1 MIITH
6 FFGLL
11 IVILQEICNTKFSVT
26 FIITNIRKI
35 KKMIKSLES
44 LVDLAKGK
52 DKRKIAVAA
61 AGDYHVL
68 KAIHNATEHGIV
80 EPILIGCEDDIK
92 RISSE
97 IKFNVKPH
105 KVINISDPYE
115 ASLEATKLISDGKAD
130 FLMKGLV
137 SSGLFLKAVL
147 NKEFGLRTGSLLS
160 HVAIFETPYYHKL
173 LGVTD
178 AAMNVDPD
186 LEEKIDIIKNAVK
199 VFHGLKNRNPK
210 VAILGSVE
218 TINPKMEATMHAA
231 TISMMNYRKQIKG
244 CIIDGPL
251 ALDGAISEKSAK
263 LKHITSNV
271 AGEAD
276 LILAP
281 DINGANILYK
291 SLNFLG
297 GATSAAVIMGA
308 KVPIVLTSRGDSEKS
323 KFLSIA
329 LAAAIS

>member
-1 MIITH
+1 M
-6 FFGLL
+6 
-11 IVILQEICNTKFSVT
+11 
-26 FIITNIRKI
+26 I
-35 KKMIKSLES
+35 KKLES
-44 LVDLAKGK
+44 LADLAKSK
-52 DKRKIAVAA
+52 KTRKIAVAA

-68 KAIHNATEHGIV
+68 EAIQKATNEGIV
-80 EPILIGCEDDIK
+80 EPVLVGNEEDIRKISLEIGFDLTNRELI
-92 RISSE
+92 
-97 IKFNVKPH
+97 NVE
-105 KVINISDPYE
+105 DPYE
-115 ASLEATKLISDGKAD
+115 ASLEAVKLIGEGKAD

-137 SSGLFLKAVL
+137 SSGLLLKAVL
-147 NKEFGLRTGSLLS
+147 NKDFGLRTGSLLS

-178 AAMNVDPD
+178 AAMNVDPG

-199 VFHGLKNRNPK
+199 VFHGLGNENPK

-244 CIIDGPL
+244 CVIDGPL
-251 ALDGAISEKSAK
+251 ALDGAISKKAAQ
-263 LKHITSNV
+263 LKHITSDV

-291 SLNFLG
+291 AMNFLG
-297 GATSAAVIMGA
+297 GATAAAVIMGA
-308 KVPIVLTSRGDSEKS
+308 TVPIVLTSRGDTEKS

>member
-1 MIITH
+1 
-6 FFGLL
+6 
-11 IVILQEICNTKFSVT
+11 
-26 FIITNIRKI
+26 
-35 KKMIKSLES
+35 MIKNLES
-44 LVDLAKGK
+44 LVDLAKSK
-52 DKRKIAVAA
+52 KTRKLAVAA

-68 KAIHNATEHGIV
+68 EAVQNATNQGII
-80 EPILIGCEDDIK
+80 EPILIGKEEEITK
-92 RISSE
+92 IASE
-97 IKFNVKPH
+97 IGFDISNIELINVC
-105 KVINISDPYE
+105 DPFD
-115 ASLEATKLISDGKAD
+115 ASLEATKLIGEGKAD

-137 SSGLFLKAVL
+137 SSGLLLKAVL
-147 NKEFGLRTGSLLS
+147 NKDYGLRTGSLLS
-160 HVAIFETPYYHKL
+160 HVALFETPFYHKL
-173 LGVTD
+173 LAVTD
-178 AAMNVDPD
+178 AAMNVDPG

-199 VFHGLKNRNPK
+199 VFHGLNNTNPK

-251 ALDGAISEKSAK
+251 ALDGAISKKAAE
-263 LKHITSNV
+263 LKHITSEV

-308 KVPIVLTSRGDSEKS
+308 KVPIVLTSRGDTERS

>member
-1 MIITH
+1 M
-6 FFGLL
+6 
-11 IVILQEICNTKFSVT
+11 V
-26 FIITNIRKI
+26 RKL
-35 KKMIKSLES
+35 SS
-44 LVDLAKGK
+44 LVDIAKSK
-52 DKRKIAVAA
+52 RKRKIAVAA
-61 AGDYHVL
+61 AGDHHVL
-68 KAIHNATEHGIV
+68 EAIENAASHGII
-80 EPILIGCEDDIK
+80 EPILVGDKSKIREIATKINFDITD
-92 RISSE
+92 IE
-97 IKFNVKPH
+97 
-105 KVINISDPYE
+105 VIDVPDPYE
-115 ASLEATKLISDGKAD
+115 ACLTATKLIGEGKAEI
-130 FLMKGLV
+130 LMKGLV
-137 SSGLFLKAVL
+137 SSGLLLKAVL

-160 HVAIFETPYYHKL
+160 HVALFETPYYHKL

-186 LEEKIDIIKNAVK
+186 LEEKIAIIKNAVN
-199 VFHGLKNRNPK
+199 VFHGLNIENPK

-231 TISMMNYRKQIKG
+231 TISMMNYRKQITG

-251 ALDGAISEKSAK
+251 ALDGAISQDAAK
-263 LKHITSNV
+263 LKNITSDV
-271 AGEAD
+271 AGDAD

-297 GATSAAVIMGA
+297 GATAAAVIMGA

-329 LAAAIS
+329 LAAAIT

>member
-1 MIITH
+1 MIQH
-6 FFGLL
+6 LS
-11 IVILQEICNTKFSVT
+11 E
-26 FIITNIRKI
+26 
-35 KKMIKSLES
+35 
-44 LVDLAKGK
+44 LVVLAKN
-52 DKRKIAVAA
+52 KRKQRIAVAA
-61 AGDYHVL
+61 ANDFHVL
-68 KAIHNATEHGIV
+68 EAISKAAAEGIV
-80 EPILIGCEDDIK
+80 EPVLVGDKPDIISISKEIGFDI
-92 RISSE
+92 SQYE
-97 IKFNVKPH
+97 IIDVH
-105 KVINISDPYE
+105 DPFE
-115 ASLEATKLISDGKAD
+115 ASLRAVKLIGEGKAD

-137 SSGLFLKAVL
+137 SSGLLLKAVL

-160 HVAIFETPYYHKL
+160 HVAVFETPYYHKL

-178 AAMNVDPD
+178 AAMNVDPG

-199 VFHGLKNRNPK
+199 VFHGLGIDDPK

-218 TINPKMEATMHAA
+218 TVNPKMEATMHAA

-244 CIIDGPL
+244 CVIDGPL
-251 ALDGAISEKSAK
+251 ALDGAISKSSAE
-263 LKHITSNV
+263 LKNITSEV

-276 LILAP
+276 IILAP

-308 KVPIVLTSRGDSEKS
+308 KVPVVLTSRGDTEKS